1 MQGTQFDHYVE
12 MKAYLF
18 KAIDDTQSNIR
29 AYDTKA
35 SFLLAITS
43 ALMSFMTISI
53 VNIIKNYNNYFPG
66 TLELP
71 KISLLISI
79 LCLIVLL
86 YALFL
91 WLLLN
96 LLNTLQPKNS
106 PKITGI
112 DDYDT
117 TLKLKLGTF
126 YITNDFN
133 IINLS
138 KKIKSFD
145 NTSEILLCLEYELL
159 KLSSIR
165 QSKYD
170 SMCDAIEKAKIIVWL
185 LIAIFAIMFIYFIS

>member
-1 MQGTQFDHYVE
+1 MNESNFDHYAE
-12 MKAYLF
+12 MKTYLF

-71 KISLLISI
+71 KITLLILI
-79 LCLIVLL
+79 FCLIVLL

-106 PKITGI
+106 PKIAGI
-112 DDYDT
+112 DNYDT
-117 TLKLKLGTF
+117 TLQLKLRTF
-126 YITNDFN
+126 YITDDFN
-133 IINLS
+133 ITNLS
-138 KKIKSFD
+138 NKINSFG
-145 NTSEILLCLEYELL
+145 NTPEILLCLEYELL

-185 LIAIFAIMFIYFIS
+185 LIAIFAIMLIYFIS